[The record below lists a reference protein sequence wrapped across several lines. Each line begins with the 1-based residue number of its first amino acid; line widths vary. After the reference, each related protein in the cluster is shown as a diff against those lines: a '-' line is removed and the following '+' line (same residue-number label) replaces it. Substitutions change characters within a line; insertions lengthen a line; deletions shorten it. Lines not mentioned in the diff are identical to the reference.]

1 MNYAASRDY
10 QDFNNVTFYAGDL
23 QGAYNQ
29 KYEFP
34 DEFQKVENGK
44 VTGSVTRSDILSGLN
59 YNVVICSEEMDIE
72 VPGKIL
78 YVTTDAVVTGKRRQP
93 AFQKS
98 GKRQQNP
105 RRRQHRKVRAQTADR
120 NPMAMRRKASLK

>member
-10 QDFNNVTFYAGDL
+10 QDFNNVTFYTGDL

-72 VPGKIL
+72 S
-78 YVTTDAVVTGKRRQP
+78 
-93 AFQKS
+93 S
-98 GKRQQNP
+98 GQDPLRYDGCSC
-105 RRRQHRKVRAQTADR
+105 HRKKDGNQHFRRA
-120 NPMAMRRKASLK
+120 RKGSRIRDGDSIGK

>member
-10 QDFNNVTFYAGDL
+10 QDFNNVTFYTGDL

-44 VTGSVTRSDILSGLN
+44 VIGSVTRSDILSGLN

-78 YVTTDAVVTGKRRQP
+78 YVTMEC
-93 AFQKS
+93 S
-98 GKRQQNP
+98 C
-105 RRRQHRKVRAQTADR
+105 HRKKDGDQHFRRAGKGSRIRDGDSIG
-120 NPMAMRRKASLK
+120 K

>member
-78 YVTTDAVVTGKRRQP
+78 YVTTDAVVTGKRRRP

-105 RRRQHRKVRAQTADR
+105 RRRQHRKVRAQTADQ

>member
-44 VTGSVTRSDILSGLN
+44 VTGSVTRSDILGGLN

-78 YVTTDAVVTGKRRQP
+78 YVTTDAVVTGKKDGNQHFRR
-93 AFQKS
+93 A
-98 GKRQQNP
+98 GKGSRI
-105 RRRQHRKVRAQTADR
+105 RDGDSIEK
-120 NPMAMRRKASLK
+120 